1 MTNFTEFELNTI
13 DKGWKYYHKN
23 IKYDKTSIREIRVC
37 IYLRKSTEDIKDN
50 SLKLQKDEI
59 KKFINSINETYK
71 SIYRFYYTNND
82 VYAEDNV
89 SGMQGRA
96 RPEFNRMLSMIESNP
111 GYYGLCVVY
120 KLDRFSRKL
129 EDTLSYISLLKSFK
143 CVLKALD
150 FEDNGD
156 PTSDLLRNMLGIVAQ
171 YHAQNSAL
179 TSIKGTYK
187 KVEENK
193 AVGLLPMGLIQEKII
208 NNDVNNKGASKIII
222 DESKA
227 PIIREIF
234 TLFSR
239 GLSIGDIELQ
249 LIENDYKNKRG
260 NFISR
265 QQIKYIL
272 TNKRY
277 NGTYIYADPSKS
289 RKRKFDNGVRKPDYY
304 EKKNAFPKII
314 DDDLF
319 ERVQKIIMSNNS
331 SHHLS
336 SASTIYLLSDLC
348 VCGCCH
354 NKLTGWS
361 RPKYKGKIYYD
372 YVCKTHKNNS
382 TKCPTKR
389 INKMYVENII
399 LDIVI
404 IIINKI
410 MPKLKNEFNDYLKI
424 KLEKYLNKR
433 NIKEDELI
441 EKNKKLDKL
450 IERSIKDNT
459 KSVIYEKR
467 INELEEEIVKLTNS
481 LNELNNIIDNKK
493 IYYHNLTDNFILT
506 KELLETDKLNS
517 KLLIKLLIKKIVI
530 TNQEIIIKLN
540 VKNGK

>member
-1 MTNFTEFELNTI
+1 MNNLNFEKERIEFTPVIYFINYINLIHDNHLKE
-13 DKGWKYYHKN
+13 KFKN
-23 IKYDKTSIREIRVC
+23 ITPRDFT
-37 IYLRKSTEDIKDN
+37 YLSNIFYHRNIS
-50 SLKLQKDEI
+50 QKEL
-59 KKFINSINETYK
+59 
-71 SIYRFYYTNND
+71 
-82 VYAEDNV
+82 AEMLFV
-89 SGMQGRA
+89 S
-96 RPEFNRMLSMIESNP
+96 ESN
-111 GYYGLCVVY
+111 V
-120 KLDRFSRKL
+120 
-129 EDTLSYISLLKSFK
+129 T
-143 CVLKALD
+143 
-150 FEDNGD
+150 
-156 PTSDLLRNMLGIVAQ
+156 Q
-171 YHAQNSAL
+171 
-179 TSIKGTYK
+179 
-187 KVEENK
+187 
-193 AVGLLPMGLIQEKII
+193 II
-208 NNDVNNKGASKIII
+208 NRLEKNGYV
-222 DESKA
+222 
-227 PIIREIF
+227 IR
-234 TLFSR
+234 
-239 GLSIGDIELQ
+239 
-249 LIENDYKNKRG
+249 ENDYKNNRG

-319 ERVQKIIMSNNS
+319 ERVQEIIMSNNS

-336 SASTIYLLSDLC
+336 SARTIYLLSDLC

-433 NIKEDELI
+433 NIKENELN

-450 IERSIKDNT
+450 IERLTKDNT

-467 INELEEEIVKLTNS
+467 INELEEEIVKLS
-481 LNELNNIIDNKK
+481 NID
-493 IYYHNLTDNFILT
+493 Y
-506 KELLETDKLNS
+506 KLKS
-517 KLLIKLLIKKIVI
+517 GLINRDTVLISYIMD
-530 TNQEIIIKLN
+530 LC
-540 VKNGK
+540 